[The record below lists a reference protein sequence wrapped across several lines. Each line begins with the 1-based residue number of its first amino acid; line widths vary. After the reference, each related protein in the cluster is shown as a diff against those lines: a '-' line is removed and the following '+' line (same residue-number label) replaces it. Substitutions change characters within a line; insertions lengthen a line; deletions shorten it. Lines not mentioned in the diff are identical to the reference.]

1 MRYQNIQIVGTSHI
15 AQQSIKEIEKAF
27 EDMPQIVALELDQ
40 GRLYGLL
47 HPEEQKADFWELR
60 KVTGTRGALFAVL
73 ARWAQKHFGKQV
85 GIEPGADMLTAYN
98 LARKN
103 KARIVLIDQP
113 IEITLQKLSKELTF
127 REKARIVWDIVSSPF
142 SKEKVAIDLRKVPE
156 KKLISRLIEELRN
169 RYPSFYKVLV
179 EDRNRYMAR
188 RLRTLMDSHPSEKIL
203 AIIGAGHAEG
213 MLRVLKSQESV
224 ISYSYSLG
232 HD

>member
-1 MRYQNIQIVGTSHI
+1 M
-15 AQQSIKEIEKAF
+15 
-27 EDMPQIVALELDQ
+27 
-40 GRLYGLL
+40 
-47 HPEEQKADFWELR
+47 
-60 KVTGTRGALFAVL
+60 TGTRGALFAVL